1 MRFNQLLIVLCQ
13 LQASVDVFANVYNVV
28 GSEVSPQEGDTCAAG
43 CDESA
48 SEYDNSARV
57 ESSWQFMQAFSSF
70 GVSWNH
76 VFKEYI
82 SVVQGAE
89 GIDLKGDVL
98 AAGMDEGL
106 TLLQNMVRIAGTA
119 SKDEDWSFSLAPLE
133 DFGRSTDDV
142 LLAFLRWAAVDTH
155 SSHYEKTCQLDG
167 GVNYSPFLSSPL
179 TEMKRLNVSKAFR
192 RLTSYIQWMH
202 SVKSHLADPPITYE
216 SISPSLSIFAFH
228 VTHDSCDRL
237 VWWVNLGKTDMTA
250 VKSQSPRETIRM
262 FVWVAHLLFLDD
274 RAQTN
279 GLVIV
284 DDMSEIGFWSYMT
297 MLPLEVGISID
308 RFLISVTPLKAK
320 NVVLMHRPKW
330 MEIGYGFLSWFLT
343 DKMRNRVTMVSNGE
357 EAETLER
364 VVGGADFIPKDF
376 GRDVKGY
383 VTSDIIAQ
391 LRS

>member
-1 MRFNQLLIVLCQ
+1 MVRLHRLLIVLFQ
-13 LQASVDVFANVYNVV
+13 LQTSIDIFPIAYRVV
-28 GSEVSPQEGDTCAAG
+28 GSEVSPQKSESCAAG

-48 SEYDNSARV
+48 FEDDNGARV
-57 ESSWQFMQAFSSF
+57 ESSWQFMQAFSRV

-82 SVVQGAE
+82 SVIQGAE

-98 AAGMDEGL
+98 AMDMDEGL
-106 TLLQNMVRIAGTA
+106 LVLQNMVRMAGIA
-119 SKDEDWSFSLAPLE
+119 SKDEDWSFSLAPLK
-133 DFGRSTDDV
+133 DFGRSIDDV

-155 SSHYEKTCQLDG
+155 SSLDEKTCQLVG
-167 GVNYSPFLSSPL
+167 GVNYFPL
-179 TEMKRLNVSKAFR
+179 TEMKGLNVSKAFR
-192 RLTSYIQWMH
+192 RLTSYVQWIQ
-202 SVKSHLADPPITYE
+202 SVKSDLTDPPITFQ
-216 SISPSLSIFAFH
+216 SISQSLSIFAFH
-228 VTHDSCDRL
+228 VTHDSCGRL

-250 VKSQSPRETIRM
+250 VKSQSPRETTRM

-297 MLPLEVGISID
+297 MLPVQVGISID

-330 MEIGYGFLSWFLT
+330 MEIGYGLLSWFMT
-343 DKMRNRVTMVSNGE
+343 DKMRSRVTMASNGE
-357 EAETLER
+357 EAETLDR
-364 VVGGADFIPKDF
+364 VVGGADFIPEDF
-376 GRDVKGY
+376 GRIKGDM
-383 VTSDIIAQ
+383 TSDIIAQ
-391 LRS
+391 HRS

>member
-1 MRFNQLLIVLCQ
+1 MRVHCLLIVLFQ
-13 LQASVDVFANVYNVV
+13 LRTSIDIFPNVYSVV
-28 GSEVSPQEGDTCAAG
+28 GSEVPPQESESCAAG

-48 SEYDNSARV
+48 LEDDNGARV
-57 ESSWQFMQAFSSF
+57 ESSWQFMQAFSKV

-82 SVVQGAE
+82 SVIQGAE

-98 AAGMDEGL
+98 AVDIDEGL
-106 TLLQNMVRIAGTA
+106 ILLQNMVRMAGIA
-119 SKDEDWSFSLAPLE
+119 SKDEDWSLSLAPLK
-133 DFGRSTDDV
+133 DFGRSIDDV

-155 SSHYEKTCQLDG
+155 SSHDDKTCQLVG
-167 GVNYSPFLSSPL
+167 GVNYYPL
-179 TEMKRLNVSKAFR
+179 TEMKGLNVSKAFR
-192 RLTSYIQWMH
+192 RLTSYIQWIQ
-202 SVKSHLADPPITYE
+202 SVKSDLMNPPITYE
-216 SISPSLSIFAFH
+216 SISQSLSIFAFH
-228 VTHDSCDRL
+228 VTHDSCGRL

-250 VKSQSPRETIRM
+250 VKSQSPRETTRM

-297 MLPLEVGISID
+297 MLPVQVGISID

-320 NVVLMHRPKW
+320 NVVLMHQPKW
-330 MEIGYGFLSWFLT
+330 MEIGYGLLSWFMT
-343 DKMRNRVTMVSNGE
+343 DKMRSRVTMVSNGE
-357 EAETLER
+357 EAETLKR

-376 GRDVKGY
+376 GRIKGD
-383 VTSDIIAQ
+383 VTSDIISQ
-391 LRS
+391 HRS

>member
-1 MRFNQLLIVLCQ
+1 MMRVHCLLIVLFQ
-13 LQASVDVFANVYNVV
+13 LRTSIDIFPNVYSVV
-28 GSEVSPQEGDTCAAG
+28 GSEVPPQESESCAAG

-48 SEYDNSARV
+48 LEDDNGARV
-57 ESSWQFMQAFSSF
+57 ESSWQFMQAFSKV

-82 SVVQGAE
+82 SVIQGAE

-98 AAGMDEGL
+98 AVDIDEGL
-106 TLLQNMVRIAGTA
+106 ILLQNMVRMAGIA
-119 SKDEDWSFSLAPLE
+119 SKDEDWSLSLAPLK
-133 DFGRSTDDV
+133 DFGRSIDDV

-155 SSHYEKTCQLDG
+155 SSHDDKTCQLVG
-167 GVNYSPFLSSPL
+167 GVNYYPL
-179 TEMKRLNVSKAFR
+179 TEMKGLNVSKAFR
-192 RLTSYIQWMH
+192 RLTSYIQWIQ
-202 SVKSHLADPPITYE
+202 SVKSDLMNPPITYE
-216 SISPSLSIFAFH
+216 SISQSLSIFAFH
-228 VTHDSCDRL
+228 VTHDSCGRL

-250 VKSQSPRETIRM
+250 VKSQSPRETTRM

-297 MLPLEVGISID
+297 MLPVQVGISID

-320 NVVLMHRPKW
+320 NVVLMHQPKW
-330 MEIGYGFLSWFLT
+330 MEIGYGLLSWFMT
-343 DKMRNRVTMVSNGE
+343 DKMRSRVTMVSNGE
-357 EAETLER
+357 EAETLKR

-376 GRDVKGY
+376 GRIKGD
-383 VTSDIIAQ
+383 VTSDIISQ
-391 LRS
+391 HRS